1 MSAPAPLASAST
13 SAPATRRYHAELEVA
28 ESIATL
34 ATHARA
40 LLAAMND
47 LVNVV
52 VDKKLVGG
60 VHDLLSAVGNHV
72 EQLFLVGGCR
82 DVNKDIQAAFQTT
95 DLSTAAAF
103 PAG

>member
-34 ATHARA
+34 ATRARA

-47 LVNVV
+47 VAPASE
-52 VDKKLVGG
+52 DPQ
-60 VHDLLSAVGNHV
+60 V
-72 EQLFLVGGCR
+72 E
-82 DVNKDIQAAFQTT
+82 AARVLARSRSRALDRLESVFGQHLTPFIYEYAYMC
-95 DLSTAAAF
+95 SCA
-103 PAG
+103 